1 MSLNLPGH
9 DRWVIAMQS
18 MASPNFALSR
28 SAFSEVILADQAAAP
43 PPAEEPQQV
52 AAAEGE
58 VVLRLRVW
66 CALSSAVWTLPYW
79 HLVWYAAASFAK
91 TT

>member
-1 MSLNLPGH
+1 
-9 DRWVIAMQS
+9 MQS

-28 SAFSEVILADQAAAP
+28 SAFSEVILADRDAAP
-43 PPAEEPQQV
+43 PPPEEPQQV

-66 CALSSAVWTLPYW
+66 CALSSAVRTLTHW
-79 HLVWYAAASFAK
+79 QLVWYAAATIA
-91 TT
+91 TTT

>member
-1 MSLNLPGH
+1 
-9 DRWVIAMQS
+9 

-28 SAFSEVILADQAAAP
+28 SAFSEVILANRAAAP
-43 PPAEEPQQV
+43 APERPQHV

-66 CALSSAVWTLPYW
+66 WVVVAWLALHTKHESTSVQCN
-79 HLVWYAAASFAK
+79 
-91 TT
+91 

>member
-1 MSLNLPGH
+1 MPLHYLP
-9 DRWVIAMQS
+9 QS

-28 SAFSEVILADQAAAP
+28 SAFSEVILTERATALAP
-43 PPAEEPQQV
+43 EQPQHV

-66 CALSSAVWTLPYW
+66 WVSERPRRGSMLACRVSAL
-79 HLVWYAAASFAK
+79 
-91 TT
+91 